1 MSRFVAS
8 EDVILGAGDLASA
21 PAGVV
26 EMRPNGEGGAQVFG
40 PHLLGTILLVE
51 GGYEVADALGAEL
64 GTFESPDDAVG
75 ALRTPPVAS
84 AYSDQWLPLT
94 VIGEGVVGW
103 IMDTDDGI
111 MLADTEANYIGTYAT
126 HAEVRAALE
135 A

>member
-1 MSRFVAS
+1 MT
-8 EDVILGAGDLASA
+8 
-21 PAGVV
+21 P
-26 EMRPNGEGGAQVFG
+26 
-40 PHLLGTILLVE
+40 
-51 GGYEVADALGAEL
+51 EL
-64 GTFESPDDAVG
+64 SQRLRWHPDDVEVEVQAEVEVQDE
-75 ALRTPPVAS
+75 ADLS
-84 AYSDQWLPLT
+84 ARWFPLT